1 MRSTAVGSRR
11 SFATKSDVGEQSTE
25 LRTLLRTMAAERENM
40 KTGSR
45 KYLRS
50 WGRGSGK
57 SKGS

>member
-45 KYLRS
+45 K
-50 WGRGSGK
+50 
-57 SKGS
+57 